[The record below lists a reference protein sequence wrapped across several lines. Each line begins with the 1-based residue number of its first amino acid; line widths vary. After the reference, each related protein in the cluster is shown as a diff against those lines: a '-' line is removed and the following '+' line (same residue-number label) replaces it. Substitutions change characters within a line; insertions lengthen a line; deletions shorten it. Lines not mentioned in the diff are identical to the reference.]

1 LWLSDDQ
8 HKKVVSKIKEYAQPS
23 KEKPKEK
30 GQKNALI
37 EAEIL
42 AMVESNLEKSSNFV
56 SGLTNIVMN
65 PESPRVEIPIPKPAR
80 GLEKQVK
87 SDPDTPLTQKEKNKE
102 LQKSFSGEQSAHRAF
117 KKHIRQ
123 EITEVV
129 DTSTPKKSREKLKK
143 TVERSGSD
151 TKNFKPV
158 IGNPIIRNLELAEM
172 AKIPSKD
179 DQVESSPVPEVK
191 PLGKRKARKEKAEA
205 VNKSKETRKQL
216 DELKRRQVEE
226 SSINTEILEGM
237 GNFPDEA
244 PAGDKDNQIQL

>member
-1 LWLSDDQ
+1 
-8 HKKVVSKIKEYAQPS
+8 VVAKIKEYSQPS
-23 KEKPKEK
+23 PKKHKERPS
-30 GQKNALI
+30 KNTII

-56 SGLTNIVMN
+56 SGLTNIVLN

-80 GLEKQVK
+80 CPEKQVK

-102 LQKSFSGEQSAHRAF
+102 LQKSFSGEQSAQRAF

-123 EITEVV
+123 EVTEVV
-129 DTSTPKKSREKLKK
+129 DTSTPKKSREKAKK

-151 TKNFKPV
+151 AKNYKQI
-158 IGNPIIRNLELAEM
+158 IGNPVISNLELADT
-172 AKIPSKD
+172 AQKPLPSEEVD
-179 DQVESSPVPEVK
+179 HIPVPEVK
-191 PLGKRKARKEKAEA
+191 PAAKRKPRKEKAEA
-205 VNKSKETRKQL
+205 ANKSKETRKQL

-244 PAGDKDNQIQL
+244 PQGDKDHQIQL